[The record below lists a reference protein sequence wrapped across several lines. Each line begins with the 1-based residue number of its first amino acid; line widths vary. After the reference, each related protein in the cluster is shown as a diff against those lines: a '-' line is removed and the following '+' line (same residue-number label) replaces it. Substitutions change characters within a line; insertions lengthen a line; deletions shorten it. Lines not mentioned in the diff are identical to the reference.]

1 MHALGVCERVY
12 SEPFSAKNQHCL
24 NEIGRRGVACGAVC
38 IPTIVI
44 VKCVHH
50 LQVHVLIYLVLK
62 FSNTDHAVALFDS
75 RLRSILEHIQ
85 CMFHLYECMYFS
97 MYGCMYGSMPSAS
110 RLRSI
115 LEHIQCMFHLHE
127 CMNFSMYGSMPRAS
141 MHVCF
146 RCCNEH
152 HWQRIMNG
160 FEVQKGS
167 YVS

>member
-85 CMFHLYECMYFS
+85 CMFHLHECMYFS
-97 MYGCMYGSMPSAS
+97 MYGSMPSAS